1 MYKVLIVEDEK
12 PISNLI
18 KMNLESS
25 GFLCQSAYN
34 GSDAADLLEIQRF
47 DLVLLDVMLPKVD
60 GFELMEYIAPTGAPV
75 IFLTAKAD
83 VKDRVKGLNL
93 GADDYIV
100 KPFAISELLARVDAV
115 IRRYYKADEVICLH
129 DIEIRTQSHTV
140 KRAGKQVELTPKEY
154 DLLMF
159 FVQNR
164 SIALFRDVIFER
176 VWQCSYLGDSRT
188 VDLHV
193 QRLRRKL
200 NWEGKLKTVY
210 KIGYMLEGDA

>member
-12 PISNLI
+12 PISDLI

-25 GFLCQSAYN
+25 GFLCHSAYN
-34 GSDAADLLEIQRF
+34 GSEAADFFDDQRF
-47 DLVLLDVMLPKVD
+47 DIVLLDVMLPEAD
-60 GFELMEYIAPTGAPV
+60 GFELMEYIAPTGTPV

-100 KPFAISELLARVDAV
+100 KPFAVSELLARVDAV
-115 IRRYYKADEVICLH
+115 IRRYYKADEVIYLH
-129 DIEIRTQSHTV
+129 DIEIHTKSHIV
-140 KRAGKQVELTPKEY
+140 KQTGKQVELTPKEY
-154 DLLMF
+154 DLLIF
-159 FVQNR
+159 FAQNLN
-164 SIALFRDVIFER
+164 IALFRDVIFER
-176 VWQCSYLGDSRT
+176 VWQSNYLGDSRT